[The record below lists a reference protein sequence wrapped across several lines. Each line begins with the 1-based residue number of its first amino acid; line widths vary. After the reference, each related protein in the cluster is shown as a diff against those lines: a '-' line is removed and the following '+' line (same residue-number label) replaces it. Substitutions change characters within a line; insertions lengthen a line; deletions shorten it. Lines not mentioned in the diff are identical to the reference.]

1 MSQSSVTHSMF
12 TIEREYPHPPA
23 KVFQGFADPVKK
35 RRWFAEGEGF
45 IVDSYEMDFTV
56 GGKETCSFRIQ
67 GGPVAGQVCR
77 NDTWYLDI
85 VPNQRIV
92 TAYSMTLGENRI
104 SSSLSTVELVAV
116 GDKTLLKF
124 TEQAAFYEGADGA
137 DIRQQ
142 GWELLLQRLA
152 ENLGV

>member
-1 MSQSSVTHSMF
+1 MSQSSVTHSTF

-23 KVFQGFADPVKK
+23 KVFQGFADPVNK

-45 IVDSYEMDFTV
+45 IVDSFEMDFVV
-56 GGKETCSFRIQ
+56 GGKETSTFRVQ

-85 VPNQRIV
+85 VPDQRIV
-92 TAYSMTLGENRI
+92 TAYSMTLGGNRI

-124 TEQAAFYEGADGA
+124 TEQGAFYAGADGP

-142 GWELLLQRLA
+142 GWQFLLERLSQD
-152 ENLGV
+152 LGG